1 MEHLINENVKN
12 IEISGIRKFFNM
24 VQGRENIISLTIG
37 QPDFLT
43 PDHVKK
49 AGIQAINENKTTY
62 THNAGMLELR
72 QAIGRFVHE
81 KYHLQYNP
89 EDEIITTVG
98 ASQAIDN
105 AFRTILSEGDE
116 VLLPG
121 PIYPGYEP
129 LITLAGARPVY
140 MDTTKTDFKVTPELI
155 ESHITNKTK
164 CIVLPY
170 PSNPT
175 GVSLTEEE
183 LKGIVRALK
192 DKPIFIIADEIY
204 SELTFDY
211 PHVSIGQFQEIRDQL
226 IIVQG
231 LSKSHSMTGW
241 RIGFLLAPKE
251 IAKHILKVHQY
262 NVSCPSSISQVAAIE
277 ALTKGKHDAY
287 AMKEAYHKRLEF
299 VYNRLVDM
307 GLEVVKPNGAFY
319 LFPKFPI
326 EKMTSFELGVDLVE
340 KVGLA
345 LVPGDAFSNLGQR
358 YMRLSYAYDMSTL
371 TEGLNR
377 LEHYLNHF
385 QLA

>member
-1 MEHLINENVKN
+1 
-12 IEISGIRKFFNM
+12 
-24 VQGRENIISLTIG
+24 
-37 QPDFLT
+37 
-43 PDHVKK
+43 
-49 AGIQAINENKTTY
+49 
-62 THNAGMLELR
+62 
-72 QAIGRFVHE
+72 
-81 KYHLQYNP
+81 
-89 EDEIITTVG
+89 
-98 ASQAIDN
+98 
-105 AFRTILSEGDE
+105 
-116 VLLPG
+116 
-121 PIYPGYEP
+121 
-129 LITLAGARPVY
+129 
-140 MDTTKTDFKVTPELI
+140 
-155 ESHITNKTK
+155 
-164 CIVLPY
+164 
-170 PSNPT
+170 
-175 GVSLTEEE
+175 
-183 LKGIVRALK
+183 
-192 DKPIFIIADEIY
+192 
-204 SELTFDY
+204 
-211 PHVSIGQFQEIRDQL
+211 
-226 IIVQG
+226 
-231 LSKSHSMTGW
+231 MTGW

-287 AMKEAYHKRLEF
+287 AMKEAYHKRLEY